1 MDILKIIE
9 VVLIVIGILYIFAI
23 SAQVNQLKKDVKKLK
38 KKDRGAANMS
48 KIISELIG
56 KKCKITYSDGI
67 SSEMCEIL
75 DTDDEWVKMKIES
88 KKDKDTVKVIRID
101 VIDEVTVLGNN

>member
-1 MDILKIIE
+1 MKILRIIE
-9 VVLIVIGILYIFAI
+9 IAIIVIGFLYIFAL
-23 SAQVNQLKKDVKKLK
+23 STQVNQLKKDVKKLK

-48 KIISELIG
+48 KIINELVG

-67 SSEMCEIL
+67 SSELCEIL
-75 DTDDEWVKMKIES
+75 DADDEWVKMKVES

-101 VIDEVTVLGNN
+101 TIDEVAILGNN